1 MDPGRTCF
9 FLQNLLSR
17 IQIEA
22 GEAWHRDSGW
32 TGWGELVGTPC
43 ALLLPSLCPGAKRA
57 KENFKRCIEDVLR
70 CFRRGAYCLLH
81 RLRSIAQMFFRDETK
96 AFGFFVPTPPR
107 GMLPGH
113 CCRGFLVP
121 ATTETMSS
129 CQASS
134 LGPFTWLCVAWK
146 HSAAAG
152 GESLITH
159 VKGTPVRLH
168 EVQLQTWW
176 HKMTLTHHWCGSTWK
191 IYLLDLVCVFTWT
204 SCCLVCSW
212 APKKLHWDVGIHQFF
227 FLEKMHHGLHIICTL
242 DCLIPEQ
249 IVQYSLSSVSSLT
262 SFICSLVISSLLHSF
277 ASRILGRLPPLLTL
291 QHFLWLFWSC
301 FIPALLEL
309 SSQHDNTCV
318 RHEKSWIPVVDV
330 WNRQRQPSYLCLRT
344 SLSIAGFLV
353 ALLAPFICS
362 LPDPSFDIAA
372 PLPEKCVEARVS
384 LKFIPKSSH
393 QRLHQ
398 RGLRLCYPKICHEQ
412 LHHHQAKQ
420 KAVGTFFWGQVKI
433 WNCSCS
439 VSYMSKVL
447 VI

>member
-1 MDPGRTCF
+1 M
-9 FLQNLLSR
+9 
-17 IQIEA
+17 
-22 GEAWHRDSGW
+22 
-32 TGWGELVGTPC
+32 
-43 ALLLPSLCPGAKRA
+43 
-57 KENFKRCIEDVLR
+57 
-70 CFRRGAYCLLH
+70 
-81 RLRSIAQMFFRDETK
+81 
-96 AFGFFVPTPPR
+96 
-107 GMLPGH
+107 
-113 CCRGFLVP
+113 
-121 ATTETMSS
+121 S

-152 GESLITH
+152 GESLITTVMLRAH
-159 VKGTPVRLH
+159 QWGYMRFNCRHTIDVEALG
-168 EVQLQTWW
+168 
-176 HKMTLTHHWCGSTWK
+176 WK
-191 IYLLDLVCVFTWT
+191 IYLLDLVCVFMWT
-204 SCCLVCSW
+204 SCCLVWCSW

-227 FLEKMHHGLHIICTL
+227 FLEKMHHGLHIICAL

-301 FIPALLEL
+301 FMPALLEL
-309 SSQHDNTCV
+309 SSQHDNTCIP
-318 RHEKSWIPVVDV
+318 HEKSWIPVVDV

-344 SLSIAGFLV
+344 SLSGFLV
-353 ALLAPFICS
+353 APLAPFICS

-384 LKFIPKSSH
+384 LKFMPKSSH

-420 KAVGTFFWGQVKI
+420 KAMGTFFWGSREDLELQLQRFIHVQGFSNIK
-433 WNCSCS
+433 
-439 VSYMSKVL
+439 MLDDDRKR
-447 VI
+447 